1 MFGQNISLFHFMGT
15 VLGIKPR
22 ALSRPGKHCHQHCQS
37 VCLSSTQDG
46 SVGRLR
52 VVNGYVLWVFVSC
65 LLFFRQKPRLASWQ
79 SYCFSL
85 LSAGII
91 GMHIIPGFLLVFWEV
106 HAVFFDCIHPFLQLF
121 SESPL
126 LLYTSNLVSFFFFFL
141 VSWYLSISICAAQIF
156 LDVWLSIGE
165 WLTYQG
171 VLPESCLSFFSSWQW
186 LGVGLY
192 AHLPSPCWDLVCRKG
207 FVHIVP
213 TAESSYVQLPC
224 CVQRCF
230 LVVIP
235 CLWHLDVFLPSVPQW
250 ILNLWDVR
258 M

>member
-213 TAESSYVQLPC
+213 TAESSYVQLPY

-250 ILNLWDVR
+250 ILNLWDVG